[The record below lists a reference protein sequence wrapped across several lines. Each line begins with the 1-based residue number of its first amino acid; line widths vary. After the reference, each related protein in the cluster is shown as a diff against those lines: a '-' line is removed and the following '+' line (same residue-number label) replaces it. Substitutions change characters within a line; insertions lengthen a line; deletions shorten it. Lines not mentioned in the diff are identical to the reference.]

1 VVADNTERPAGPEEL
16 APTAAGLV
24 AVAAESEA
32 DHSCDARISELH
44 EDVQASKREATRH
57 RGCSTTGLRS
67 AAIGFATVLNS
78 IFMKRIVVFVAGS
91 LAAAGLYAQ
100 GPESIKVKETV
111 DSLVA
116 KNTEAKGG
124 AQALAAVT
132 SLKLQGKMVVN
143 DGKLELGYSVVKKR
157 PGAVREETTLQGM
170 TLINAFDG
178 TEGWKISP
186 FQGRKDPEK
195 VSADDAK
202 ELIEDAEI
210 DGPLINWK
218 EKGSTVEYLG
228 TEDVDGTPAHKLR
241 VVRKNG
247 DINYVYLDPDHFLE
261 IRVIT
266 QRMKNG
272 AQVETETDIGDYEKI
287 NGVFFPFS
295 LEGGPKG
302 STDKQK
308 VVIDKAEANT
318 PIDDTIFKFPATA
331 SK

>member
-1 VVADNTERPAGPEEL
+1 MNETPRSLHLEVACRRAK
-16 APTAAGLV
+16 
-24 AVAAESEA
+24 
-32 DHSCDARISELH
+32 C
-44 EDVQASKREATRH
+44 
-57 RGCSTTGLRS
+57 
-67 AAIGFATVLNS
+67 AAILES
-78 IFMKRIVVFVAGS
+78 ISMKRIVVLIAGS
-91 LAAAGLYAQ
+91 LAATGLYAQ

-111 DSLVA
+111 DTLVA

-124 AQALAAVT
+124 AQALSAVT

-143 DGKLELGYSVVKKR
+143 DGKLELGYTVVKKK
-157 PGAVREETTLQGM
+157 PNVVREETTLQGM
-170 TLINAFDG
+170 TLVQAYDG

-195 VSADDAK
+195 VSADEAK

-228 TEDVDGTPAHKLR
+228 IEDVDGTMAHKLR

-261 IRVIT
+261 IRVVT
-266 QRMKNG
+266 QRNKNG
-272 AQVETETDIGDYEKI
+272 ALVETETDIGDYEKI
-287 NGVFFPFS
+287 NGVYFPFS

-308 VVIDKAEANT
+308 VIFDKAEANA
-318 PIDDTIFKFPATA
+318 PVDETIFKFPATA

>member
-1 VVADNTERPAGPEEL
+1 
-16 APTAAGLV
+16 
-24 AVAAESEA
+24 
-32 DHSCDARISELH
+32 
-44 EDVQASKREATRH
+44 
-57 RGCSTTGLRS
+57 
-67 AAIGFATVLNS
+67 
-78 IFMKRIVVFVAGS
+78 MKRIVVVVAGS
-91 LAAAGLYAQ
+91 LFAAGLYAQ

-111 DSLVA
+111 DTLVA

-143 DGKLELGYSVVKKR
+143 NGKFELGYVCYKKK
-157 PGAVREETTLQGM
+157 PGAVREEATLQGM
-170 TLINAFDG
+170 TRIDAYDG
-178 TEGWKISP
+178 TQGWKITP
-186 FQGRKDPEK
+186 FGGRKDPEK

-202 ELIEDAEI
+202 ALVEDSEI

-228 TEDVDGTPAHKLR
+228 TEDVDGTLAHKLR

-261 IRVIT
+261 IRIVT
-266 QRMKNG
+266 QRMENG
-272 AQVETETDIGDYEKI
+272 AQVENETDLGDYEKI

-295 LEGGPKG
+295 IEGGPKG
-302 STDKQK
+302 VTDKQK
-308 VVIDKAEANT
+308 IIFDKAEANT
-318 PIDDTIFKFPATA
+318 PIDDTLFKFPATV

>member
-1 VVADNTERPAGPEEL
+1 LE
-16 APTAAGLV
+16 
-24 AVAAESEA
+24 
-32 DHSCDARISELH
+32 
-44 EDVQASKREATRH
+44 
-57 RGCSTTGLRS
+57 
-67 AAIGFATVLNS
+67 S
-78 IFMKRIVVFVAGS
+78 IFMKRIVVLIAGS

-100 GPESIKVKETV
+100 GPESIKVNETV
-111 DSLVA
+111 DTLVA

-124 AQALAAVT
+124 APALAAVT

-143 DGKLELGYSVVKKR
+143 DGKLELGYLLVKKR

-170 TLINAFDG
+170 TRIDAFDG

-228 TEDVDGTPAHKLR
+228 TEDVEGTMAHKLR

-266 QRMKNG
+266 SRNKNG
-272 AQVETETDIGDYEKI
+272 AQVENEVDIGDYEKI
-287 NGVFFPFS
+287 NGVYFPFS

-308 VVIDKAEANT
+308 IIFDKAEANT
-318 PIDDTIFKFPATA
+318 PIDDATFKFPTTA